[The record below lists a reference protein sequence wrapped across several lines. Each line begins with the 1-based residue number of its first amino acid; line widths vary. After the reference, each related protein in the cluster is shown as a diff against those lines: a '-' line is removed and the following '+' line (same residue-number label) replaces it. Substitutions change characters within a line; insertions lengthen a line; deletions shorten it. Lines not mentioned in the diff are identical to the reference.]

1 MVSMARDVMFE
12 YPFYEV
18 YPSYETYPFYGMY
31 PDKG

>member
-1 MVSMARDVMFE
+1 MARDVMFE